1 MLEQSQLGKA
11 SEYKSSYN
19 PQLLFRIPRE
29 INRTELGIDD
39 KNPGFYGV
47 DIWTHYEVSWLNLS
61 GKPCVAIGEIIYPAS
76 TPNIIESKSMK
87 LYFNSFNGTKFANS
101 DQVIDTV
108 IKDLSKSI
116 GASVEFKLLPVDT
129 HSSSIKF
136 DGICLDDLDVQC
148 DTYTPNPDYLICD
161 NNQVTEEVY
170 TNLLKSNCMMTL
182 QPDWA
187 SVHIRYSGAQIE
199 HAGLLKYIISL
210 RDNNEFHEQC
220 VERIFNDIMTKCKPN
235 SLTVYARYTRRG
247 GLDINPFRTTEKNF
261 VMPDNNRLIRQ

>member
-87 LYFNSFNGTKFANS
+87 LYFNSFNGTKFADSNA
-101 DQVIDTV
+101 VIDTV
-108 IKDLSKSI
+108 TKDLSKSI

-136 DGICLDDLDVQC
+136 DGICLDDLDIQC
-148 DTYTPNPDYLICD
+148 DTYTPHPAYLSCS
-161 NNQVTEEVY
+161 NNTVTEEVY

-187 SVHIRYSGAQIE
+187 SVHIKYSGAQIE
-199 HAGLLKYIISL
+199 HNSLLKYIISL